1 MTLLAA
7 VAMTG
12 TIMGTQ
18 YVNAWHHG
26 HHGHHGVHALA
37 KPSGGLVSAQM
48 STSAGKM
55 HLDEGIKV
63 LKTGDTRGALMHL
76 HISDK
81 ILSGIT
87 SSSAQT
93 GRMHLD
99 EGIKVLKTGD
109 IKGALMHLHISDKIL
124 GGGSYSSGGGGG
136 YGSGGGGSYSS
147 GGGSGGGY

>member
-1 MTLLAA
+1 MTRTIVVPIVLLLSLSTIVA
-7 VAMTG
+7 VSNFSTA
-12 TIMGTQ
+12 
-18 YVNAWHHG
+18 
-26 HHGHHGVHALA
+26 
-37 KPSGGLVSAQM
+37 SLVSAQM

-76 HISDK
+76 HMADK

-87 SSSAQT
+87 SSSATT

-109 IKGALMHLHISDKIL
+109 TRGALMHLLIADKIL
-124 GGGSYSSGGGGG
+124 GKLKD
-136 YGSGGGGSYSS
+136 
-147 GGGSGGGY
+147 

>member
-1 MTLLAA
+1 MALVLAA
-7 VAMTG
+7 VALAG
-12 TIMGTQ
+12 TVMGTQ
-18 YVNAWHHG
+18 YVSAWHHG
-26 HHGHHGVHALA
+26 HYGHHGGYASA
-37 KPSGGLVSAQM
+37 MASGGGTAGLVSAQM

-63 LKTGDTRGALMHL
+63 LKTGDIKGALMQL

-124 GGGSYSSGGGGG
+124 RGGGYSNGGGGG
-136 YGSGGGGSYSS
+136 YSNGGGG
-147 GGGSGGGY
+147 GY

>member
-1 MTLLAA
+1 MIARLDENYADDKKGKRPAA
-7 VAMTG
+7 PRERNSF
-12 TIMGTQ
+12 I
-18 YVNAWHHG
+18 N
-26 HHGHHGVHALA
+26 
-37 KPSGGLVSAQM
+37 SGKV
-48 STSAGKM
+48 

-124 GGGSYSSGGGGG
+124 GGGGYSG
-136 YGSGGGGSYSS
+136 
-147 GGGSGGGY
+147 